1 MKEKMEALEAVEVL
15 RGARKQ
21 WELDKHLR
29 SKNRAMRERNRYMCV
44 EAPWRESVWYC
55 MLIGADTQAHT
66 HTHAHTQTH
75 THTHTHTIYTQA
87 RHAIP

>member
-29 SKNRAMRERNRYMCV
+29 TKNRAMRERNRYMRV
-44 EAPWRESVWYC
+44 EARRGVNRC
-55 MLIGADTQAHT
+55 GIAL
-66 HTHAHTQTH
+66 
-75 THTHTHTIYTQA
+75 
-87 RHAIP
+87 